1 MSLASAILRDV
12 VDALRADP
20 ALAAELRAVIGS
32 QSPAEYTSRR
42 LPPDVRSATTFARV
56 CRGIPEARRQGRT
69 WVCPVDA
76 WTRARA
82 PRRIPSGMEAGG
94 VLAELMEG
102 RR

>member
-1 MSLASAILRDV
+1 VSLARSILIEV

-20 ALAAELRAVIGS
+20 ALAAELRAALGAES
-32 QSPAEYTSRR
+32 TEEYTSRR

-69 WVCPVDA
+69 WVVPVDA

-82 PRRIPSGMEAGG
+82 ARRVPVGMAVGG